1 MTGVPYLCF
10 VQTVQTWL
18 APWFRLVA
26 PVTEPRLMILQTRTG
41 QVIPNRRVQLEFPTP
56 SLRQVLTL
64 PPVEILLPSFA
75 WIGLGRSGAFSPPLA
90 PSSALPVPSA
100 EQTAMP
106 FQPGAG
112 LCTGAIQNSS

>member
-64 PPVEILLPSFA
+64 PPVEILLPSFGWVA
-75 WIGLGRSGAFSPPLA
+75 LFRPAVLQPSLA
-90 PSSALPVPSA
+90 PWSPAPVPPA
-100 EQTAMP
+100 EQTAM
-106 FQPGAG
+106 
-112 LCTGAIQNSS
+112 